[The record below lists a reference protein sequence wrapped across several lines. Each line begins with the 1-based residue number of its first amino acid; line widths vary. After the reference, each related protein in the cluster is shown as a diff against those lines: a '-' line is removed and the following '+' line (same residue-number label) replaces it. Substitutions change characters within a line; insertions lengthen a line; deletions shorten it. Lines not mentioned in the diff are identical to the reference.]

1 MSRLPILLAF
11 AAVALASCQN
21 ATPQP
26 RPFAGRG
33 GRSLD
38 QPPPRYGEQDSR
50 YVEPI
55 APGAAP
61 LAIDPNTAAQAAAA
75 GIDPRTIPPT
85 ANTAPPSNLPAT
97 PGVDQGL
104 TVAPQ
109 VPGTV
114 PPTTVPGASPTTPT
128 VTPPT
133 TPPPAPGDVPY
144 ARSVP
149 GKPGYVY
156 SPKDPSKVI
165 SVEGLRPGSKA
176 KDPETGE
183 IFRVPYQ

>member
-1 MSRLPILLAF
+1 MVRSTLLLTLV
-11 AAVALASCQN
+11 AAALSACIPYN
-21 ATPQP
+21 QP

-38 QPPPRYGEQDSR
+38 KPPRYGDGSR

-55 APGAAP
+55 APAPITPLDPSGIVDP
-61 LAIDPNTAAQAAAA
+61 LAV
-75 GIDPRTIPPT
+75 PPT
-85 ANTAPPSNLPAT
+85 TPGVDPGLAITPPGTTPPVTPAPGVTAPAT
-97 PGVDQGL
+97 PGGV
-104 TVAPQ
+104 T
-109 VPGTV
+109 
-114 PPTTVPGASPTTPT
+114 
-128 VTPPT
+128 TPPT
-133 TPPPAPGDVPY
+133 APTTQPPAAPGDVPF

-156 SPKDPSKVI
+156 SPKDAKKII
-165 SVEGLRPGSKA
+165 SVDGLRPGSKA

>member
-1 MSRLPILLAF
+1 MPRFLPLLVVAT
-11 AAVALASCQN
+11 AALASCQYQQGGN
-21 ATPQP
+21 QP

-33 GRSLD
+33 GRNLD
-38 QPPPRYGEQDSR
+38 TPPRYGEDSR
-50 YVEPI
+50 YV
-55 APGAAP
+55 APSANPNENITLG
-61 LAIDPNTAAQAAAA
+61 IDPRTAAEAAAA

-85 ANTAPPSNLPAT
+85 ANTAPPSNVPP

-104 TVAPQ
+104 SVAP
-109 VPGTV
+109 P
-114 PPTTVPGASPTTPT
+114 STTP
-128 VTPPT
+128 PAAPG
-133 TPPPAPGDVPY
+133 TPPPATPPATPGDVPF
-144 ARSVP
+144 ARAVP

-156 SPKDPSKVI
+156 SPKDQSKVI

>member
-1 MSRLPILLAF
+1 MTRFTPSLAL
-11 AAVALASCQN
+11 ASIVLASCQT
-21 ATPQP
+21 TPQP

-33 GRSLD
+33 GRNLD
-38 QPPPRYGEQDSR
+38 NPPRYGEAGSR

-55 APGAAP
+55 APQATP
-61 LAIDPNTAAQAAAA
+61 PIDPTAP
-75 GIDPRTIPPT
+75 GIDPLTIPPA
-85 ANTAPPSNLPAT
+85 ANTTPPVGLPGATPPSVD
-97 PGVDQGL
+97 PGL
-104 TVAPQ
+104 SVA
-109 VPGTV
+109 
-114 PPTTVPGASPTTPT
+114 PPTTSPTTPN

-133 TPPPAPGDVPY
+133 TPTPTPGDVPL

-149 GKPGYVY
+149 GKPGYVF
-156 SPKDPSKVI
+156 SPKDPNKVI